1 MQSDADIYK
10 IDEKC
15 SRTGGFKYDLMMV
28 IDSGL
33 LFGPPCSYFR
43 RSRAWLSRGTCL
55 FKYRFKE
62 VKSYNHRSIYRLHFL
77 LRTA

>member
-28 IDSGL
+28 INSGL
-33 LFGPPCSYFR
+33 LLSHTVCIFG
-43 RSRAWLSRGTCL
+43 AAGL
-55 FKYRFKE
+55 
-62 VKSYNHRSIYRLHFL
+62 
-77 LRTA
+77 A

>member
-43 RSRAWLSRGTCL
+43 RSRAWL
-55 FKYRFKE
+55 
-62 VKSYNHRSIYRLHFL
+62 
-77 LRTA
+77 